1 MSISEVEK
9 IKETQ
14 KIIDSQ
20 RIKVRKAWNQNS
32 WDTQDNFVKKHLILL
47 IKCSESLEKLINQ
60 YEEK

>member
-1 MSISEVEK
+1 MSIGDVEK
-9 IKETQ
+9 IKEAQ
-14 KIIDSQ
+14 KIIESQ
-20 RIKVRKAWNQNS
+20 RIRVRKSWNQNS